1 MSVDSVKSVAD
12 FRGLCFDESVEGHV
26 RRDGKA
32 LSVEV
37 WKEGD
42 CVRNWFRRC
51 RFGVVTAVV
60 LTLFTAYAVLD
71 VFVIPHEYRAE
82 NDTEAGQEIRIA
94 KTEPTGAVPSEPVI
108 TDRSYTDANIS
119 VEISEYR
126 VNDTDVYVADVRVSS
141 PEYLLSALAKGM
153 YGRNVTEK
161 TSEIAGRVD
170 AILAVNGDYYGA
182 RNAGYVI
189 RNGVLYRDRSAGN
202 EDLVMYEDGTF
213 AIIDESKVS
222 ASQLIA
228 DGAVQVWSF
237 GPGLVENGEIMVS
250 AKQEVGRAMASNP
263 RTAIAYVEENHYLLV
278 VADGRTGESDGLSLY
293 ELASFL
299 CELGV
304 QTAYNLDGGGSST
317 MVFLGKVVNNP
328 TTGGQKISERSVS
341 DIVCIGY

>member
-1 MSVDSVKSVAD
+1 M
-12 FRGLCFDESVEGHV
+12 
-26 RRDGKA
+26 
-32 LSVEV
+32 
-37 WKEGD
+37 
-42 CVRNWFRRC
+42 
-51 RFGVVTAVV
+51 TAVV

-94 KTEPTGAVPSEPVI
+94 KTDGGSGDPGQGSSEGSLQGGLGAGLQNGSGATEPTGAVPSEPVI

-170 AILAVNGDYYGA
+170 AILAVNGDFYGA

-237 GPGLVENGEIMVS
+237 GPGLVENGEITVS